1 MNELDVLRDDGFKS
15 AMQVAHSLAKS
26 SIIPAH
32 FRGKPEDVFATIA
45 MGAELGFR
53 PMQALNSIV
62 MISGNATLKAQ
73 TMLAIARGK
82 IPDLIV
88 RIEERGDEVTV
99 TVERG
104 NNKFT
109 SVWNDAKASAMG
121 LLGKDNYKKQKLTMF
136 RWRAIS
142 EALKITCS
150 DVLMGVYST
159 EEMQDIEVSD
169 YKKSDPVDVT
179 PASHEQLDLL
189 FSKLDKIKDG
199 EARLIKHTNDKYKTS
214 INVAE
219 EMNSDQIE
227 YALGFLKQFEKKEKE
242 E

>member
-15 AMQVAHSLAKS
+15 AMQVAHALSKS
-26 SIIPAH
+26 NIVPAQ
-32 FRGKPEDVFATIA
+32 FKNKPDDIFATIA

-53 PMQALNSIV
+53 PMQSLQSIS
-62 MISGNATLKAQ
+62 MIQGNATLKAQ

-88 RIEERGDEVTV
+88 RIEEKGDEVTV
-99 TVERG
+99 TIERG

-159 EEMQDIEVSD
+159 EEMQDIEVTE
-169 YKKSDPVDVT
+169 YKKSEPVDVT

-199 EARLIKHTNDKYKTS
+199 EARLIKHINDKYKSS
-214 INVAE
+214 ITVAE
-219 EMNSDQIE
+219 EMSSEQVE
-227 YALGFLKQFEKKEKE
+227 YSLGFLKQFEKKEEK
-242 E
+242 